1 MKILDVTAVT
11 DSAQI
16 KIKKG
21 TLKFLQDAN
30 YEALGSIV
38 QGLIG
43 ATYSSSIAYVLS
55 GCKNTGAGTN
65 YIIGAGSIFYNGE
78 IFLVDAASF
87 SVSGGNTAVC
97 TIVTTQYVTDA
108 DPVTFSDGNPYNV
121 HNVRK
126 IVIASGGSG
135 SGISDYS
142 VVTFLNFTIPAQ
154 VVVSGTGLAT
164 VSGTYPNV
172 VVNVPASSNL
182 NPVLASGTYGSF
194 DPSGGVS
201 YTVTGF
207 SVGTS
212 DYFVMGTLVSAGTL
226 SLDAN
231 VYWVIKDRTP
241 TQFTLYVREASSGA
255 QDLFFDYILFHK

>member
-1 MKILDVTAVT
+1 MKILDVSAVT

-16 KIKKG
+16 KIKQG

-43 ATYSSSIAYVLS
+43 ATYNTSTVYVLN
-55 GCKNTGAGTN
+55 GCKNTGAGSN
-65 YIIGAGSIFYNGE
+65 YIIGGGAVFYNGE

-87 SVSGGNTAVC
+87 SISGINVAVC
-97 TIVTTQYVTDA
+97 TLAVTQYTTNA
-108 DPVTFSDGNPYNV
+108 DPVTFSDLSTHNV

-126 IVIASGGSG
+126 VLISSGTSG
-135 SGISDYS
+135 SGLSDYS
-142 VVTFLNFTIPAQ
+142 GVTFLNFTIPAQ
-154 VVVSGTGLAT
+154 VNISGTGLAS
-164 VSGTYPNV
+164 VSGTYPNII
-172 VVNVPASSNL
+172 VNVPASSNL
-182 NPVLASGTYGSF
+182 NPVLASGTAGAF

-201 YTVTGF
+201 YTITGF

-212 DYFVMGTLVSAGTL
+212 DYYVMGSMVSAGTL

-241 TQFTLYVREASSGA
+241 TQFTLYIREASSGA
-255 QDLFFDYILFHK
+255 QSLYFDYILFHK